1 MKSKTLL
8 VLVVVTGAALGA
20 AMLTQRGSSR
30 SQAAAETGGKLFGD
44 LAGRIN
50 DAASLTVQKGKDQT
64 TIARKGDAW
73 VMGSKSDYPVE
84 FEKVK
89 EALVALADFKV
100 VEGKT
105 SNPEF
110 YGQLGVSDPAPD
122 NTTAKL
128 VTIKDAAGKDIAS
141 VIVGNMSSSRA
152 GAVPAYFVRKP
163 GEKQSW
169 LVEGRFNA
177 EPDAL
182 SWMKRDMISVDK
194 GRIKSVTVTHPSEA
208 ATGEAQPETLK
219 ILRDTQEDPQFL
231 LQDKPA
237 DRELKQETVTDQIAN
252 GLSYLTFEDV
262 RPAAEV
268 DFTAQPVAEKKDEPK
283 PEEAK
288 PEGASEEKAPEPTAA
303 PSAGPATAE
312 FRAFDGLV
320 VTVKMAPKD
329 GKMWAQFAASFDEAG
344 AAAAA
349 QVKPEEKKEGE
360 PPAPLTPPT
369 KLKTADEVKKEVADL
384 NARLGSWAFALPE
397 YRAKQIASRM
407 ADMLKDPA
415 PPAAA
420 PGPAGPAA
428 PQLPG
433 TEEAPS
439 GPLPLPLPEPK

>member
-8 VLVVVTGAALGA
+8 ILVVVTGAAIGA
-20 AMLTQRGSSR
+20 AVLTQRGSTK
-30 SQAAAETGGKLFGD
+30 AHAPAETGGKLFND

-50 DAASLTVQKGKDQT
+50 EAASLTVQKGKDQT

-73 VMGSKSDYPVE
+73 VMGTKSDYPVE

-89 EALVALADFKV
+89 EALVGLADFKV
-100 VEGKT
+100 LETKT

-128 VTIKDAAGKDIAS
+128 VTIKDASGKDIAS
-141 VIVGNMSSSRA
+141 VIVGNMSTSRA

-194 GRIKSVTVTHPSEA
+194 GRIKSVTVTHPAGSDA
-208 ATGEAQPETLK
+208 AEPQGETVK

-237 DRELKQETVTDQIAN
+237 DRELKQEAVTDQVAN

-262 RPAAEV
+262 RPAAEI
-268 DFTAQPVAEKKDEPK
+268 DFDARPAAEKK
-283 PEEAK
+283 EEAK
-288 PEGASEEKAPEPTAA
+288 TEETKPEDDQAPEPAPAA
-303 PSAGPATAE
+303 SAGPATAE

-329 GKMWAQFAASFDEAG
+329 GKMWATFAASFDEAA

-349 QVKPEEKKEGE
+349 QVKPADTKEGE
-360 PPAPLTPPT
+360 PPAPPTPPT
-369 KLKTADEVKKEVADL
+369 KLKTAEEVKKEVADL
-384 NARLGSWAFALPE
+384 NARLGLWAFALPE
-397 YRAKQIASRM
+397 YRAKQIVSRM
-407 ADMLKDPA
+407 TDMLKDPA
-415 PPAAA
+415 PPAPA

-439 GPLPLPLPEPK
+439 GPLPLPEPR